1 MWLLAIEDDEG
12 TTTFHRLSG
21 DRCTLGRAPDNDV
34 VLAQFNISRH
44 HGRLEREGEGWRY
57 FDQSSSNGSF
67 FNNCRLLGSTF
78 IGLDDSLQI
87 GGYRL
92 TFREGLQT
100 NVPTPRPFYVPP
112 ARLRVLAGPG
122 EGTEYSFRRNEVVT
136 IGRADECNVRILH
149 EQIIGVHAR
158 VRPLSGGRYEII
170 DESSRGF
177 VANGRRMACKV
188 LEGGDTIALAGVSLL
203 RYFERG
209 QSPDPR
215 FDHAISEGALEAA
228 QDVNADPFARSGSY
242 TAPIPGAD
250 PTAHKKPE
258 GRFES
263 VGPKSVPAPAP
274 VPISFKL
281 AREATV
287 LPKQRG
293 GRSNHDRPSR
303 RLSFTVETP
312 ARPMSLPSPTS
323 RAPRLSAERGEVLTP
338 TAMRRDRVLRVI
350 RRRRALEAAV
360 AVAAMGSAVALARSV
375 VRSTVE
381 HAAALRPVAG
391 ETSAGERAK
400 ADPAPTHPVAAEGPS
415 APGSARARALTPSTV
430 AASEL
435 RPVEI
440 DPPAASPAEPGE
452 SRQALEARAQSGRA
466 SPAELRAL
474 ARLCARDGDDEC
486 VRRAREQLAR
496 GRTPR

>member
-67 FNNCRLLGSTF
+67 FNGCRLLGSTLVGF
-78 IGLDDSLQI
+78 DDALQL

-100 NVPTPRPFYVPP
+100 NVPTPRPYYVPP

-122 EGTEYSFRRNEVVT
+122 EGTEYTFRRNEVVT
-136 IGRADECNVRILH
+136 IGRADECSVRLLH
-149 EQIIGVHAR
+149 ERIIGMHAK
-158 VRPLSGGRYEII
+158 VRPLSGGRYEVV
-170 DESSRGF
+170 DESNRGI
-177 VANGRRMACKV
+177 VVNGRRMACKV

-209 QSPDPR
+209 QAPDPR

-228 QDVNADPFARSGSY
+228 QAVGIDPFSRSGMYSI
-242 TAPIPGAD
+242 TTEVAV
-250 PTAHKKPE
+250 PTSEPE
-258 GRFES
+258 GRVEM
-263 VGPKSVPAPAP
+263 VGPKSLPAPAP

-293 GRSNHDRPSR
+293 RSHDRPSR

-312 ARPMSLPSPTS
+312 ARPVSLPTQT
-323 RAPRLSAERGEVLTP
+323 PRPARVPVERPEVLTP
-338 TAMRRDRVLRVI
+338 TGMRRDRVLRVI
-350 RRRRALEAAV
+350 KRRRALEAAV
-360 AVAAMGSAVALARSV
+360 AIAAVGSAVALARGV
-375 VRSTVE
+375 VRTTVE

-391 ETSAGERAK
+391 QVAGVERPRLELN
-400 ADPAPTHPVAAEGPS
+400 PAPAEGPS
-415 APGSARARALTPSTV
+415 ASARAKPPAPSTV
-430 AASEL
+430 AASEV
-435 RPVEI
+435 RPVEHE
-440 DPPAASPAEPGE
+440 PPAEAPAAGSAEPSA
-452 SRQALEARAQSGRA
+452 SRSALEAHVRAGRA
-466 SPAELRAL
+466 SPAELRTL
-474 ARLCARDGDDEC
+474 LHLCAQDGDDEC
-486 VRRAREQLAR
+486 VRRTREQLAR
-496 GRTPR
+496 GRQPR